1 MATTKEIK
9 NRINGVKDTQKI
21 TNAMYLIAST
31 KLRKAKSELDSTRP
45 YFQALQ
51 NEIKRIFRI
60 KEEIENKY
68 FYPITGEHVLPGS
81 YGYLVITADKGL
93 AGAYNQNVI
102 KEAVKLM
109 KEHENPK
116 LFVVG
121 EYGRH
126 YFTSHHIPIEKS
138 FLYTAQNPTIHRARE
153 ISGILLDMFDRGEL
167 SKIFV
172 IYTDMK
178 SAVNSQ
184 TCTTRLLPFHRAQFI
199 VPDSHEKE
207 IKSAFEFMPS
217 LETILDSIVPS
228 YVTGFIYSAL
238 IDSFCS
244 EQNAR
249 MSAMDSANQ
258 NAQKL
263 LDELSVQYNHI
274 RQSAITQEITEISSG
289 AKSMKRKAEKRRG
302 ELQKAEIEKAELQRA
317 ELQKAKMQRAEL
329 QETELRSAK
338 GGAAPQ

>member
-9 NRINGVKDTQKI
+9 NHISSVKDTQKI

-31 KLRKAKSELDSTRP
+31 KMRKAKAELDLTRP
-45 YFQALQ
+45 FFRAVQD
-51 NEIKRIFRI
+51 EIKRVFRVH
-60 KEEIENKY
+60 EDIENKY
-68 FYPITGEHVLPGS
+68 FYPVTGEHDLPGS

-102 KEAVKLM
+102 KEAIKLM
-109 KEHENPK
+109 GEHKDPK
-116 LFVVG
+116 LYVVG

-126 YFTSHHIPIEKS
+126 YFNAHNIPIEKS

-153 ISGILLDMFDRGEL
+153 IASILTDEYNNKRL
-167 SKIFV
+167 SKIFI

-178 SAVNSQ
+178 NAVMCETKS
-184 TCTTRLLPFHRAQFI
+184 TRILPFHRGDFI
-199 VPDSHEKE
+199 VENSTEKE
-207 IKSAFEFMPS
+207 VKVPFEFVPS
-217 LETILDSIVPS
+217 VESVLNNIVPG
-228 YVTGFIYSAL
+228 YIAGIIYATL

-249 MSAMDSANQ
+249 MNAMDAANR

-263 LDELSVQYNHI
+263 LDELSVEYNHV

-289 AKSMKRKAEKRRG
+289 ARSMKK
-302 ELQKAEIEKAELQRA
+302 
-317 ELQKAKMQRAEL
+317 
-329 QETELRSAK
+329 
-338 GGAAPQ
+338 

>member
-9 NRINGVKDTQKI
+9 NRIKSVKDTQKI

-31 KLRKAKSELDSTRP
+31 KLRKAKNELDKTRP
-45 YFQALQ
+45 YFNALQ
-51 NEIKRIFRI
+51 GEIKRIFRTS
-60 KEEIENKY
+60 EEIDNRY
-68 FYPITGEHVLPGS
+68 FYPVTGEHELPGS

-102 KEAVKLM
+102 KEAVRLM
-109 KEHENPK
+109 GEHENPK

-121 EYGRH
+121 EFGRH
-126 YFTSHHIPIEKS
+126 YFTSHNIPIEQS

-153 ISGILLDMFDRGEL
+153 ISGILLDLFQRQKL

-172 IYTDMK
+172 IYTDMQ

-184 TCTTRLLPFHRAQFI
+184 ACSTRLLPFHRAQFMNSDI
-199 VPDSHEKE
+199 QEKE
-207 IKSAFEFMPS
+207 IKTPFEFRPS
-217 LETILDSIVPS
+217 IEKVLDNIVPS

-249 MSAMDSANQ
+249 MNAMDSANR
-258 NAQKL
+258 NAQGL

-274 RQSAITQEITEISSG
+274 RQGAITQEITEVSSG
-289 AKSMKRKAEKRRG
+289 AKSMRK
-302 ELQKAEIEKAELQRA
+302 
-317 ELQKAKMQRAEL
+317 KAKIKKCREV
-329 QETELRSAK
+329 
-338 GGAAPQ
+338 

>member
-1 MATTKEIK
+1 MATTQEIK
-9 NRINGVKDTQKI
+9 SRINSVKDTQKI

-31 KLRKAKSELDSTRP
+31 KLRKAKNELDLTRP
-45 YFQALQ
+45 YFSALQ
-51 NEIKRIFRI
+51 GEIKRIFRTS
-60 KEEIENKY
+60 EAVDNKY
-68 FYPITGEHVLPGS
+68 FYPVTGEREFPGS

-109 KEHENPK
+109 SEHENPK

-126 YFTSHHIPIEKS
+126 YFTSHNIPIEQS
-138 FLYTAQNPTIHRARE
+138 FLYTAQNPTISRARV
-153 ISGILLDMFDRGEL
+153 ITNILLDLFNRGEL
-167 SKIFV
+167 AKIYI
-172 IYTDMK
+172 IYTDMQ

-184 TCTTRLLPFHRAQFI
+184 ACSTRLLPFHRAQFI
-199 VPDSHEKE
+199 TSAGCEKE
-207 IKSAFEFMPS
+207 VRTTLEFVPS
-217 LETILDSIVPS
+217 IEKVLDNIVPS

-249 MSAMDSANQ
+249 MTAMDSANQ

-274 RQSAITQEITEISSG
+274 RQSAITQEITEVSSG
-289 AKSMKRKAEKRRG
+289 AKSMRRKSKTQNSQG
-302 ELQKAEIEKAELQRA
+302 GVKA
-317 ELQKAKMQRAEL
+317 
-329 QETELRSAK
+329 
-338 GGAAPQ
+338 